1 MLFPGALEDW
11 EKGLW
16 WNIIYYMFVYVMVTI
31 YETDTVENCE
41 NLQKSINF
49 FFNPAPITEDINQY
63 CFFFFPRHS
72 ACGILVPWT
81 GIEPGPSAVKAWSP
95 NHWTARKFPILFLRR
110 DLEFWPILL
119 FGQSYHNSILTP

>member
-1 MLFPGALEDW
+1 MMLFPGALEDC

-16 WNIIYYMFVYVMVTI
+16 WNTIYCMSVYVLVTI

-63 CFFFFPRHS
+63 FFFLRIS
-72 ACGILVPWT
+72 QLV
-81 GIEPGPSAVKAWSP
+81 GS
-95 NHWTARKFPILFLRR
+95 
-110 DLEFWPILL
+110 
-119 FGQSYHNSILTP
+119 